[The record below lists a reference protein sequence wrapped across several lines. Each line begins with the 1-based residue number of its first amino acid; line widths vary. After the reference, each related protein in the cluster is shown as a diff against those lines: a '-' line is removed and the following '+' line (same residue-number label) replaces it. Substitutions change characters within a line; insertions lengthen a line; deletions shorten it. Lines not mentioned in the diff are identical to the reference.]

1 MQPVVPNA
9 LSNRANNC
17 DWIHG
22 REVSSQCRVS
32 ATKESTI
39 DCLMNGGHV
48 FFRRQPFL
56 LPVCFAVLLP
66 IESWVEG
73 PWANS

>member
-1 MQPVVPNA
+1 MRTGPQMQAVVPNA

-22 REVSSQCRVS
+22 REKVSSQCHIS

-39 DCLMNGGHV
+39 GGLMNGGQQFFSPVDV
-48 FFRRQPFL
+48 FA
-56 LPVCFAVLLP
+56 PVLFCCPSQLN
-66 IESWVEG
+66 I
-73 PWANS
+73 